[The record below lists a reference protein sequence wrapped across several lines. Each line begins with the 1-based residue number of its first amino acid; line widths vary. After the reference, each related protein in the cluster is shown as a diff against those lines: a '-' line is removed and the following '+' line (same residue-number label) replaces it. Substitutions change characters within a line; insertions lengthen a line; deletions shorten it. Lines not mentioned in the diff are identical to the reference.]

1 MSCAVPNAASDR
13 ALASLN
19 VLRVAALGFA
29 WAAVLAA
36 PTAAMAQQAFYKWTD
51 KDGKVQYADQ
61 PPKNFTGP
69 VIRVEFDAKAD
80 AGALPPVTKAPA
92 KTAEEAAAPPPPD
105 VAAKRRALREKLG
118 AEVTRAREN
127 VAAAK
132 QALADAGSPG
142 DSERQVIQQR
152 VDKNHPAPGSG
163 SASTG
168 GMFGSGGMHGGA
180 PRSNCRTAKASDGN
194 TITTCPTI
202 VPNDE
207 YYERIRKLEEAV
219 RKAEEELAA
228 AEDAYRRGVD

>member
-13 ALASLN
+13 ALASRRA
-19 VLRVAALGFA
+19 LRVAALGIA
-29 WAAVLAA
+29 WAAALAA
-36 PTAAMAQQAFYKWTD
+36 PTAALAQQAFYKWTD

-69 VIRVEFDAKAD
+69 VTRVEFDAKAD
-80 AGALPPVTKAPA
+80 AVALPQVTKAAA
-92 KTAEEAAAPPPPD
+92 KGEEAAAPPPD

-152 VDKNHPAPGSG
+152 VDKNHPAPGAG

-180 PRSNCRTAKASDGN
+180 QRSNCRTTKASDGN
-194 TITTCPTI
+194 TVTTCPTI
-202 VPNDE
+202 VPNDA
-207 YYERIRKLEEAV
+207 YYERIRQLEEAL

-228 AEDAYRRGVD
+228 AEEAYRRGVD

>member
-1 MSCAVPNAASDR
+1 MSCAVPNAASECAWASRR
-13 ALASLN
+13 AP
-19 VLRVAALGFA
+19 RVAALGIA
-29 WAAVLAA
+29 WAVALAA

-69 VIRVEFDAKAD
+69 VTRVEFDAQPD
-80 AGALPPVTKAPA
+80 AAALPPVTKASA
-92 KTAEEAAAPPPPD
+92 KGEEAGPPPPD

-118 AEVTRAREN
+118 AELTRAREN

-152 VDKNHPAPGSG
+152 VDKKNPMPGAG

-180 PRSNCRTAKASDGN
+180 QRSNCRTVKGSDGHAV
-194 TITTCPTI
+194 TTCPTI

-207 YYERIRKLEEAV
+207 YYERIRKLEEALQ
-219 RKAEEELAA
+219 KAEEELAA
-228 AEDAYRRGVD
+228 AEEAYRRGVD

>member
-13 ALASLN
+13 ALASRR
-19 VLRVAALGFA
+19 VLRVAALGIA
-29 WAAVLAA
+29 WAAILAA

-69 VIRVEFDAKAD
+69 VTRVEFDAKAD
-80 AGALPPVTKAPA
+80 AVALPPVTKAPA
-92 KTAEEAAAPPPPD
+92 KGEEAAPAPPPD

-127 VAAAK
+127 VALAK

-152 VDKNHPAPGSG
+152 VDSKNPAPGPG

-180 PRSNCRTAKASDGN
+180 LRSNCRTAKASDGK
-194 TITTCPTI
+194 TVTTCPTI
-202 VPNDE
+202 VPNDA
-207 YYERIRKLEEAV
+207 YYERIRQLEEAV